1 MVERTSY
8 WLSVDRQEIAALQ
21 ASLSA
26 YLVIRYDLSKLSKSQ
41 TKMYH
46 KMRDEMKYMQVRL
59 GNLVSFEYEYVGK
72 PIQ

>member
-1 MVERTSY
+1 MAQTNY

-26 YLVIRYDLSKLSKSQ
+26 YLVTRFNISNLSKSEA
-41 TKMYH
+41 KLYH
-46 KMRDEMKYMQVRL
+46 KMRNEMKYMQVRL
-59 GNLVSFEYEYVGK
+59 SNLVSFEHEHLGK